1 MGTADKLKGAFNKG
15 PLIVVILNVVVA
27 LGAAG
32 VLFYTK
38 LVYKR
43 PAITEHGERTRLA
56 SVHASPGPLATPA
69 TITFEPVIVNI
80 EPVPQQ
86 PRAADGTSQQIEG
99 KLHYSTVGFALEI
112 RDGSKKEVIET
123 LRPIIMDK
131 FISLLGRKGFKELTT
146 VQGRYLLRTQLLES
160 VNQIVAKA
168 SEEAARDGLVTN
180 IYFTQFIVQ

>member
-1 MGTADKLKGAFNKG
+1 MCSAAATALSVKLRCCRA
-15 PLIVVILNVVVA
+15 
-27 LGAAG
+27 
-32 VLFYTK
+32 
-38 LVYKR
+38 R
-43 PAITEHGERTRLA
+43 PAASGEVAGEH
-56 SVHASPGPLATPA
+56 
-69 TITFEPVIVNI
+69 
-80 EPVPQQ
+80 PQQ